1 MQAPSPIRSLLL
13 CIVLLQQLAAF
24 GVRADILL
32 QLVVYSSDDAPIQ
45 DAVDTTALA
54 LLDSLISVEPDG
66 FVPVDPGGE
75 IPTRRRGLRNLLLRN
90 LQVNYCPPTC
100 AHKTSAK
107 CRALG
112 CAFCGSTCEGRLRML
127 LDGGE
132 LAAVQADMNDALA
145 PFCDGGAASCD
156 IGAQI
161 LYVDEFGNT
170 TELV

>member
-1 MQAPSPIRSLLL
+1 MQVPSPIRSLLL

-32 QLVVYSSDDAPIQ
+32 QLVVYSSDDAPIE
-45 DAVDTTALA
+45 DAVDTTAPA
-54 LLDSLISVEPDG
+54 LMDTLLSVEPDG
-66 FVPVDPGGE
+66 FVPVDPGDQV
-75 IPTRRRGLRNLLLRN
+75 PTRRLLRN
-90 LQVNYCPPTC
+90 LQVSFCPPTC

-112 CAFCGSTCEGRLRML
+112 CAFCGSSCERRLRML

-161 LYVDEFGNT
+161 LYVDEYGNT

>member
-1 MQAPSPIRSLLL
+1 MQVPSSIRSLLL
-13 CIVLLQQLAAF
+13 CIVALQQLATL
-24 GVRADILL
+24 GVVVRADILL

-45 DAVDTTALA
+45 DAVDTTAPA
-54 LLDSLISVEPDG
+54 LMDTLISVVPDG

-75 IPTRRRGLRNLLLRN
+75 IPTRRRGLRNL
-90 LQVNYCPPTC
+90 QVSFCPPTC

-112 CAFCGSTCEGRLRML
+112 CAFCGQSCERRLRRL

-161 LYVDEFGNT
+161 LYVDEYGNT